1 MSAAKPKKKP
11 AKLTRLFWNW
21 DHSTNWCLNTI
32 GRQNT
37 GVANPYTKR
46 GDEFVKDYMRMIDFC
61 AENGIHAVGVVGLL
75 RDAHGGWQ
83 DARRICA
90 YGQQRGVV
98 VYLIAGLYS
107 YGGLFY
113 EGDSPISL
121 NRFLTRNPDCMAR
134 DFCGEPKYLRFRYPH
149 GANTE
154 PSACPSNPKVRNFV
168 LDSLDYLFST
178 LPELG
183 GIQMEAGDSGMCMCE
198 SCRARRAANGGGEKR
213 LPSLSLSDM
222 ADIYPEAASVI
233 RGASKTAWII
243 CENYVHFLNNKVFSD
258 PNSAAMK
265 KLLAMPDDVFWQWSD
280 RRLKPGMWT
289 DDARMPAHLRRFQH
303 IMRCH
308 HGTQWDG
315 GRHTLVVEKIREQCR
330 LSSLAGMTAVS
341 IFGECSPFHAN
352 TEFNYL
358 ALSYFGNDPE
368 APLSAFIEDVMK
380 PRLGG
385 SSDQAARYVEFA
397 GLISDPEKIPA
408 AVSQIAKIISGLTR
422 NYEAVRRWMYL
433 GSFLNAY
440 YYEFIQKNR
449 AKSGEK
455 VNLDLL

>member
-1 MSAAKPKKKP
+1 MSSEKKKKK
-11 AKLTRLFWNW
+11 AGKLTRLFWNW

-61 AENGIHAVGVVGLL
+61 AENHIHAVGAVGLL
-75 RDAHGGWQ
+75 RDIHGGWN
-83 DARRICA
+83 DARRICE
-90 YGQQRGVV
+90 YGHKRGVV
-98 VYLIAGLYS
+98 VYMIAGLYS
-107 YGGLFY
+107 YGGIYY
-113 EGDSPISL
+113 EGNSPLSL
-121 NRFLTRNPDCMAR
+121 NRFLEKNPECMAR
-134 DFCGEPKYLRFRYPH
+134 DFCGEPKYLRFSYPH
-149 GANTE
+149 GARVD
-154 PSACPSNPKVRNFV
+154 PSACPSDPRVRNFV
-168 LDSLDYLFST
+168 LDSLAYLFSM

-198 SCRARRAANGGGEKR
+198 SCRARRAANGGDESR

-222 ADIYPEAASVI
+222 AEIYPEAASVI
-233 RGASKTAWII
+233 RGVSKNAWII
-243 CENYVHFLNNKVFSD
+243 CENYVHFLNNKAFGD
-258 PNSAAMK
+258 PDSPAMR

-289 DDARMPAHLRRFQH
+289 DDVRLPEHLRRFRH

-330 LSSLAGMTAVS
+330 LTSLSGMTAVS

-358 ALSYFGNDPE
+358 ALSYFGDNPQ

-385 SSDQAARYVEFA
+385 SSAQAERYVEFA
-397 GLISDPEKIPA
+397 ALTADPAKIPA
-408 AVSQIAKIISGLTR
+408 AVAEIAKIIGRLGG
-422 NYEAVRRWMYL
+422 NHDAVRRWMYL

-440 YYEFIQKNR
+440 HYEFLQQNSAR
-449 AKSGEK
+449 TGEK
-455 VNLDLL
+455 VNLDLI